1 MPEQTSFET
10 FKAHQQTAQEL
21 LVAAQEASEAIE
33 SAEMAFLTTVKI
45 IREHRSR
52 ADTIETRIAAE
63 VGRETT
69 ENDKLKYTNDLQRKS
84 AISERLASDNE
95 YRDAVRAALEVE
107 AEQAV
112 REIRIKRF
120 TRDFRLT
127 TLAFEA
133 VSIGRRER

>member
-1 MPEQTSFET
+1 MPEQSSFES
-10 FKAHQQTAQEL
+10 FKTHQQTAQEL
-21 LVAAQEASEAIE
+21 LQAANEASEAIE
-33 SAEMAFLTTVKI
+33 SAEMAFLATVKL

-69 ENDKLKYTNDLQRKS
+69 DSDKLKYTNDLQRKA
-84 AISERLASDNE
+84 AIAERLAGDHE
-95 YRDAVRAALEVE
+95 YMDAVRAAREVE

-133 VSIGRRER
+133 LTIGRRER